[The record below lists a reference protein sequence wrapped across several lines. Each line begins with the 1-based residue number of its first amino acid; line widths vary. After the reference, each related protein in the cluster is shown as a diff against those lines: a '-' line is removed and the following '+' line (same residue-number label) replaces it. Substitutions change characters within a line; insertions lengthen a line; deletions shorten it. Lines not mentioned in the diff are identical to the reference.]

1 MEGIYCYIDKKTDEI
16 VYIGKD
22 SNIHEN
28 RRHKDHLKPSRYD
41 KQKFNRVLQNNPK
54 RYKYKVLIKGEFN
67 NFQLN
72 ELEKTYIR
80 HFNTYRP
87 YTNHG
92 FNFTIGGDGVTG
104 YIHTEEARKKIS
116 EANKNPSEET
126 RKKIS
131 EAKKGENHPR
141 AFYDLWDI
149 QSVHF
154 HKPHMF
160 NYGNA
165 DGLNPRK
172 CFMFKYNGKKIPIGR
187 FHDFTT
193 VELINKLVEE
203 AIR

>member
-1 MEGIYCYIDKKTDEI
+1 MWDK
-16 VYIGKD
+16 
-22 SNIHEN
+22 H
-28 RRHKDHLKPSRYD
+28 
-41 KQKFNRVLQNNPK
+41 
-54 RYKYKVLIKGEFN
+54 
-67 NFQLN
+67 
-72 ELEKTYIR
+72 
-80 HFNTYRP
+80 
-87 YTNHG
+87 
-92 FNFTIGGDGVTG
+92 
-104 YIHTEEARKKIS
+104 HTEEARKKM
-116 EANKNPSEET
+116 
-126 RKKIS
+126 S
-131 EAKKGENHPR
+131 EAKKGENNPMWDKHLSEEARKKMSEANKGENNPR

-172 CFMFKYNGKKIPIGR
+172 CFIFKYKGKKIPIGM

>member
-28 RRHKDHLKPSRYD
+28 RRHKAHLQHSLYD
-41 KQKFNRVLQNNPK
+41 AQKFNQVLQNNPK

-92 FNFTIGGDGVTG
+92 FNFTIGGDGATG
-104 YIHTEEARKKIS
+104 YIHTEEARKKMSEAKKGENNPMYGKHHTEEARKKIS
-116 EANKNPSEET
+116 EANKGENNPMYGKHLSEEA
-126 RKKIS
+126 RKKMS
-131 EAKKGENHPR
+131 
-141 AFYDLWDI
+141 
-149 QSVHF
+149 
-154 HKPHMF
+154 
-160 NYGNA
+160 
-165 DGLNPRK
+165 
-172 CFMFKYNGKKIPIGR
+172 
-187 FHDFTT
+187 
-193 VELINKLVEE
+193 
-203 AIR
+203 